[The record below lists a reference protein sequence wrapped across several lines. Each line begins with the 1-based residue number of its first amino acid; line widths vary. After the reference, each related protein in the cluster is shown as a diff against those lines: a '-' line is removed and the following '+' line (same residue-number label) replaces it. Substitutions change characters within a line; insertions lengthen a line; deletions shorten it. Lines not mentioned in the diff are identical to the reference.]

1 MIRRLAC
8 LLGLVCAAGAAQ
20 ARPSVV
26 LLADPAGVETTD
38 LLAPYAIL
46 AESGAVEVTVVSSS
60 LEPAPLMPG
69 VAKVKPQATLAGFDR
84 GHPRGPDMVI
94 VPYMMSMD
102 PQRAAWL
109 RDKAR
114 QGARIV
120 SICDGALILAD
131 AGLLDGRQATAHW
144 ASRGQRLRKYP
155 KVAWRTDA
163 RWVTDGRITTTAGV
177 SASVPASLA
186 LLEELA
192 GGEVMKATAAR
203 LNLPLPSR
211 RHDATQYRFGAGAVT
226 TGLGNFLAP
235 WRREAVALPL
245 NSGFDDLSAG
255 FELDAWSRTFR
266 SKAYAVT
273 PPGGAVS
280 RHGLVL
286 IGADRAPG
294 RARTLA
300 PPSGGLE
307 AVLSEIGRVQGA
319 PTARL
324 VALQLEHPAGA
335 ARP

>member
-8 LLGLVCAAGAAQ
+8 ILGLMFAAGAAE

-26 LLADPAGVETTD
+26 LLADPKGVETTD

-46 AESGAVEVTVVSSS
+46 SESGAVEVTVVSSS

-69 VAKVKPQATLAGFDR
+69 VGKVKPQATWAAYDR
-84 GHPRGPDMVI
+84 AHPQGPDMVI
-94 VPYMMSMD
+94 VPFMMSRD

-192 GGEVMKATAAR
+192 GDGIMRTTAAR
-203 LNLPLPSR
+203 LGLGPPDR
-211 RHDATQYRFGAGAVT
+211 RHDAQRYRFDRPAVET
-226 TGLGNFLAP
+226 ALVNVLMP
-235 WRREAVALPL
+235 WRREAVSLPL
-245 NSGFDDLSAG
+245 AAGFDELAFG
-255 FELDAWSRTFR
+255 FKLDAWSRTFR

-273 PPGGAVS
+273 PADGVVS
-280 RHGLVL
+280 RHGLRIL
-286 IGADRAPG
+286 GRPKAPAGARQVRPDADD
-294 RARTLA
+294 LA
-300 PPSGGLE
+300 PVF
-307 AVLSEIGRVQGA
+307 AEIRRAYGA

-324 VALQLEHPAGA
+324 VALQLEHPEGA
-335 ARP
+335 SQP

>member
-1 MIRRLAC
+1 MIRSLAC
-8 LLGLVCAAGAAQ
+8 ILGLVFAAGAAQ

-46 AESGAVEVTVVSSS
+46 AESGAVDVTVVSST

-69 VAKVKPQATLAGFDR
+69 TAKVKPQATWAGFER
-84 GHPRGPDMVI
+84 AHPRGPDMII
-94 VPYMMSMD
+94 VPFMMSMD

-177 SASVPASLA
+177 SASVPAALA
-186 LLEELA
+186 LVEELA
-192 GGEVMKATAAR
+192 GRDVMKTTAAR

-211 RHDATQYRFGAGAVT
+211 QHDASQYRFQAEAVM
-226 TGLGNFLAP
+226 TGLGNVFIP
-235 WRREAVALPL
+235 WRREAVVLPL

-266 SKAYAVT
+266 SRAYAVT

-286 IGADRAPG
+286 IGADRAP
-294 RARTLA
+294 RAARTVS
-300 PPSGGLE
+300 PSSGGLE
-307 AVLSEIGRVQGA
+307 AVLGEIGRAYGA

-324 VALQLEHPAGA
+324 VALQLEHSAGVT
-335 ARP
+335 PP

>member
-1 MIRRLAC
+1 MIRRLLC
-8 LLGLVCAAGAAQ
+8 VLGLALAAGAAQ

-26 LLADPAGVETTD
+26 LLADPKGVETTD

-46 AESGAVEVTVVSSS
+46 SDSGAVEVTVVSSS

-69 VAKVKPQATLAGFDR
+69 VGRVKPQATWIGYDR
-84 GHPRGPDMVI
+84 SHPGGPDMVI
-94 VPYMMSMD
+94 VPYMMSRD

-144 ASRGQRLRKYP
+144 ASRGQRLRNYP

-177 SASVPASLA
+177 SASVPAALA

-192 GGEVMKATAAR
+192 GEGPMKATAAR
-203 LNLPLPSR
+203 LGLPLPNP
-211 RHDATQYRFGAGAVT
+211 RHDASKYRFDPEAVRV
-226 TGLGNFLAP
+226 GLGNLLTP
-235 WRREAVALPL
+235 WRRQAVVLPL
-245 NSGFDDLSAG
+245 ATGFDELAAG

-266 SKAYAVT
+266 STAYLVT
-273 PPGGAVS
+273 PPDGVVS
-280 RHGLVL
+280 RHGLRLLGVTRAQP
-286 IGADRAPG
+286 GARSVPAPRGDLPAVFAEIRA
-294 RARTLA
+294 AY
-300 PPSGGLE
+300 
-307 AVLSEIGRVQGA
+307 GA

-324 VALQLEHPAGA
+324 VALQLEHPMGA
-335 ARP
+335 SQP